1 MLLVEGYGRLC
12 LEREDGRRLTVGLI
26 APGELFG
33 EEALLDVP
41 ERESAFEAILNSQID
56 VIPREAFTR
65 TVKEN
70 PALLWNVN
78 AHLAQRLRMQQR
90 HLMRFAFASTERRLA
105 WMLLQLAAAAGT
117 LDSAEPTIPLFHK
130 DLAAVI
136 GVSRETVTATLNRWG
151 TTGLTAQRPGHI
163 ILKDI
168 NRLRNMAEDADA

>member
-1 MLLVEGYGRLC
+1 MAILLPASKFSARRISLSRRKLLYQTNQPAHELMLLVEGYGRLC

-90 HLMRFAFASTERRLA
+90 CSCNWLPPQER
-105 WMLLQLAAAAGT
+105 W
-117 LDSAEPTIPLFHK
+117 
-130 DLAAVI
+130 
-136 GVSRETVTATLNRWG
+136 TAPNRPSLSFIR
-151 TTGLTAQRPGHI
+151 TSPP
-163 ILKDI
+163 
-168 NRLRNMAEDADA
+168 

>member
-78 AHLAQRLRMQQR
+78 AHLAQRLR
-90 HLMRFAFASTERRLA
+90 
-105 WMLLQLAAAAGT
+105 
-117 LDSAEPTIPLFHK
+117 EPTIPLFHK